1 MRASLVMRSIK
12 RKIIRQR
19 SISEVRKHTV
29 AFGSGGVRRA
39 MVHTNYERNNAPV
52 VWEVTAARREAC
64 NGERNNVPTL
74 KMEKWNGDA
83 TVLWVVKK

>member
-1 MRASLVMRSIK
+1 
-12 RKIIRQR
+12 
-19 SISEVRKHTV
+19 
-29 AFGSGGVRRA
+29 